1 MDAFRKLSKSFGL
14 HPLVGFGMF
23 AVDMMLFGAEAAT
36 FELSWPISV
45 AVGAALTIPSILIQR
60 HSFKDSWGA
69 SIGKGMLIGVLT
81 AIPTPLPALVPL
93 LGGTLGTIQ
102 MLGSGREKGMP
113 PMIEGEVVD
122 EGRNPRSGIEA
133 EIMEEEA

>member
-1 MDAFRKLSKSFGL
+1 MDALNKLSRSLGL
-14 HPLVGFGMF
+14 HPLVGFGMV

-36 FELSWPISV
+36 FELIWPISV

-69 SIGKGMLIGVLT
+69 SIGKGMLVGVLT

-102 MLGSGREKGMP
+102 MLGSGKEKKALP
-113 PMIEGEVVD
+113 PIEGEIVED
-122 EGRNPRSGIEA
+122 ENTPLIEGKF
-133 EIMEEEA
+133 EKET

>member
-1 MDAFRKLSKSFGL
+1 MDALRKLSKSFGL

-23 AVDMMLFGAEAAT
+23 AVDMMLFGAEAVT
-36 FELSWPISV
+36 FEFSWPISV

-81 AIPTPLPALVPL
+81 GIPTPLPALVPL

-102 MLGSGREKGMP
+102 MLGSGKEKKALQA
-113 PMIEGEVVD
+113 
-122 EGRNPRSGIEA
+122 IEA
-133 EIMEEEA
+133 EIVEDENNPIIEGKYEEEV